1 MTDRHKRKLIEVAL
15 PLEEINAA
23 CKADKDRKTGTIRNL
38 HKWFAPMPLPAW
50 RALLFA
56 ALVDDPDDDAERQ
69 RYMDLIRR
77 LVANGADLPDE
88 AVVLEAKQ
96 ILRLAFPE
104 GLPEVLDPFCGGGS
118 TLLEAQRLGLRSQGS
133 DLNPVPALISR
144 TLTEVL
150 PQVWGEPA
158 LHPVGSGILHTTP
171 SRAGYAGAISD
182 TLHYAQKI
190 ADRLSDTLGTRYP
203 HPDGE
208 TPIAWLWAR
217 TARCPNPAC
226 GVETPLATTWWLSK
240 KNQDL
245 AWIEPEA
252 TPDGV
257 RLRVVSH
264 QRHGS
269 APESPKLGRGS
280 TFACSRCGGL
290 LSEAYLVGQ
299 GASGNLGLRMT
310 AVVTDKGGERIYR
323 EPEDKD
329 LTAATVER
337 PEIQDLDLP
346 NIPRWF
352 SGPRFGFTSQ
362 GDGYTPRQLALLSV
376 LTDEIADIPRQVRS
390 DGGSENW
397 AVTIATLLGLS
408 AGNAAM
414 AWSSQTRWRQRETA
428 HAKAEG
434 AFSRADMPMMW
445 DFAEV
450 YFRSGSVGDWLNTV
464 RSTLRALAYVEHGE
478 GRVVLAD
485 ARTAKSRGGALVATD
500 PPYFDAIGYA
510 DMSDYFYM
518 WHRRCLRKVHP
529 DLYATVAA
537 PRNGELTAVPA
548 HHGNSPQKARDYFV
562 AGFTETFENL
572 QAQSRPD
579 LPLVVVYASKEQKAG
594 KNEETRWES
603 ILTAMV
609 DAGLE
614 ITGTWPIHGTGS
626 TRMISLGT
634 NSVATYVAMIAR
646 PRGAHATVTSLGDF
660 SRALRRELG
669 PALQALQG
677 ASILPVDMG
686 QAVLGPGMSIFSRH
700 AMVTDQNGAKVTVTQ
715 AIRLIN
721 TVARELQE
729 EQEGELDEASQFALT
744 LWQVNGWADNS
755 FDTAN
760 RIARPK
766 GTSVDE
772 VVRAGVA
779 TSRANKVIL
788 LGHADLDRAWRPD
801 ADSFPTAWEAVHHL
815 IDRLVDGGGETE
827 AAALLRLV
835 EEVGLSDSARLLT
848 YRLAA
853 VAAGTSR
860 TKDEERYNAL
870 IDAWP
875 RLHATAVGTSERLF

>member
-1 MTDRHKRKLIEVAL
+1 MTGQRKRKLIEVAL

-56 ALVDDPDDDAERQ
+56 ALMDDPADEARRGE
-69 RYMDLIRR
+69 YLNLIRR
-77 LVANGADLPDE
+77 LVANGADLPDQSDVAE
-88 AVVLEAKQ
+88 ARR
-96 ILRLAFPE
+96 ILRQEFPN

-118 TLLEAQRLGLRSQGS
+118 TLLEAQRLGLESRGS
-133 DLNPVPALISR
+133 DLNPIPVLITR

-150 PQVWGEPA
+150 PRVWGQQA
-158 LHPVGSGILHTTP
+158 LQCARPDLLVRATDPV
-171 SRAGYAGAISD
+171 GYAGVIAN
-182 TLHYAQKI
+182 TLHYAELV
-190 ADRLSDTLGTRYP
+190 ANRVSEALRHVYP
-203 HPDGE
+203 RTEGS
-208 TPIAWLWAR
+208 TPVAWLWAR

-226 GVETPLATTWWLSK
+226 GAEAPLVSTWWLSK
-240 KNQDL
+240 KAGDL
-245 AWIEPEA
+245 AWIAPEPS
-252 TPDGV
+252 TDGV
-257 RLRVVSH
+257 ELRVIAH

-269 APESPKLGRGS
+269 APASPKLGRGAS
-280 TFACSRCGGL
+280 FACARCHGV
-290 LSEAYLVGQ
+290 LSEEYLIEQGQ
-299 GASGNLGLRMT
+299 AGRLGLRMT
-310 AVVTDKGGERIYR
+310 AVVEDKGGERIYR
-323 EPEDKD
+323 EPRPDD
-329 LTAATVER
+329 VAAAQVPR

-352 SGPRFGFTSQ
+352 SGPRFGIATQ
-362 GDGYTPRQLALLSV
+362 GAGYTARQLALLVSLTGEVAAVHDQV
-376 LTDEIADIPRQVRS
+376 LR
-390 DGGSENW
+390 DGGTRDM
-397 AVTIATLLGLS
+397 AVAVATLLGLAAGSS
-408 AGNAAM
+408 AM
-414 AWSSQTRWRQRETA
+414 VWSSQTRWRQRLSA

-450 YFRSGSVGDWLNTV
+450 YFRGKSVGDWMSTV
-464 RSTLRALAYVEHGE
+464 RSTVRALQYAEHGK
-478 GRVVLAD
+478 GTAQLAD
-485 ARTAKSRGGALVATD
+485 ARTARSGGTALIATD

-510 DMSDYFYM
+510 DISDYFYM
-518 WHRRCLRKVHP
+518 WHRRCLRAVHP

-537 PRNGELTAVPA
+537 PREGELTAVPA
-548 HHGNSPQKARDYFV
+548 HHSNSPQKARDYFV
-562 AGFTETFENL
+562 KGFTQTFTNL
-572 QAQSRPD
+572 QRQSSPD
-579 LPLVVVYASKEQKAG
+579 LPLVVVYASKEQKSG
-594 KNEETRWES
+594 RDEETRWES

-626 TRMISLGT
+626 TRMVSLGT
-634 NSVATYVAMIAR
+634 NSVATYVAMVAR
-646 PRGAHATVTSLGDF
+646 PRPLGAPVIALGDF

-669 PALQALQG
+669 PAIRSLQA

-700 AMVTDQNGAKVTVTQ
+700 ASVIDQAGDPVTVAQ

-729 EQEGELDEASQFALT
+729 EQEGELDDASQVALS
-744 LWQVNGWADNS
+744 LWQANGWADS
-755 FDTAN
+755 TFDMAN
-760 RIARPK
+760 RVARPK

-779 TSRANKVIL
+779 TSHANKVAL
-788 LGHADLDRAWRPD
+788 LGRAGMDRRWRP
-801 ADSFPTAWEAVHHL
+801 AGDSVPTAWEAVHHL
-815 IDRLVDGGGETE
+815 IDRLVDGGGEVE
-827 AAALLRLV
+827 AATLLQLV
-835 EEVGLSDSARLLT
+835 EEAGLADSARLLA

-853 VAAGTSR
+853 VAASAGR

-875 RLHATAVGTSERLF
+875 RLHASAGGTDERLF